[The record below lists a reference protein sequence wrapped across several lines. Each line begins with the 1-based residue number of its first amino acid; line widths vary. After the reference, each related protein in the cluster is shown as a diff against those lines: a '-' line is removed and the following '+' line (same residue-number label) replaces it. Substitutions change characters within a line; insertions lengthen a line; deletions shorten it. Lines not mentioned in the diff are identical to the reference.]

1 MKNVIREGVAMIVL
15 VAAIVLILYIVF
27 FDYIKDQSNTPKS
40 QVYTQTAE
48 VKNILE
54 EKKKY
59 ENETSSITLSSAYAI
74 DSTTLAK
81 YRSSDDLKQGQ
92 SSPFDELAITEIE
105 YDREGN
111 AYYKVSSD
119 TIVKGFDYN
128 NLQTNSVS
136 GTSTIESTTQN
147 YIGSTN
153 NDTNYTFQT
162 DINSPSQ
169 DKPLEVNQKSGK

>member
-1 MKNVIREGVAMIVL
+1 MKNVIREGIAMIVL
-15 VAAIVLILYIVF
+15 VVAIILILYIVF
-27 FDYIKDQSNTPKS
+27 FDYIKDQANTPKS

-54 EKKKY
+54 EKKNY
-59 ENETSSITLSSAYAI
+59 ENETNTITLSSAYAV
-74 DSTTLAK
+74 DQDTLGK
-81 YRSSDDLKQGQ
+81 YRASDDLKQGQ

-128 NLQTNSVS
+128 NLYTNSVS
-136 GTSTIESTTQN
+136 GETASTQN
-147 YIGSTN
+147 FIGSTN
-153 NDTNYTFQT
+153 NTSNYTFQT
-162 DINSPSQ
+162 DINSPSEN
-169 DKPLEVNQKSGK
+169 KPLEVNKKSGK

>member
-1 MKNVIREGVAMIVL
+1 M
-15 VAAIVLILYIVF
+15 
-27 FDYIKDQSNTPKS
+27 T
-40 QVYTQTAE
+40 QVYQ
-48 VKNILE
+48 VI
-54 EKKKY
+54 
-59 ENETSSITLSSAYAI
+59 
-74 DSTTLAK
+74 AK

-136 GTSTIESTTQN
+136 GTSTIEPTTQN
-147 YIGSTN
+147 FIGSTN